1 MARKGFG
8 FLKRRAQD
16 AGREVESGDHL
27 EQCPCQTEALLHLKC
42 FAEIEPKGAKKVTHR
57 AKAILPQLKTAG
69 VLPHKVQHLN
79 HPGKIPGNSI
89 DLTPPPQAN
98 TENRQMPLISFPLL
112 SKPQEGWGTPSG
124 SDHERR
130 MGFSASQSAKN
141 NPGPGDSWQRAEQ
154 DGVNPQ
160 VPSFLLV
167 GTLSKAFREVL
178 CRTASNL
185 G

>member
-1 MARKGFG
+1 MAFFGRSHTMARKGFG

-89 DLTPPPQAN
+89 DLTPPPPSEHGKQAN
-98 TENRQMPLISFPLL
+98 AFNLL
-112 SKPQEGWGTPSG
+112 SSP
-124 SDHERR
+124 
-130 MGFSASQSAKN
+130 F
-141 NPGPGDSWQRAEQ
+141 
-154 DGVNPQ
+154 
-160 VPSFLLV
+160 
-167 GTLSKAFREVL
+167 
-178 CRTASNL
+178 
-185 G
+185 